1 MPRSFAFF
9 CSYAYPLRLLA
20 PQPPPLPPLNNPTP
34 EQVFLAKNY
43 DENAKNPNRDP
54 RGAFRNPNE
63 TAAAGIVGPMGSSSF
78 NLPNVER
85 ALTEMEGSVGPG
97 GAGALN
103 ASVIGGGAGVGGV
116 GDRKAAP
123 GRAGARMPPSNLS
136 VPTSAAALGLGR
148 TASASPAPLSAT
160 TPNSADDQ
168 TQHQALKKFFD
179 DLINKRNRTDDK
191 SASAKSPDGD
201 AGAEDGS

>member
-1 MPRSFAFF
+1 MVSSVFTVD
-9 CSYAYPLRLLA
+9 STHILS
-20 PQPPPLPPLNNPTP
+20 QPPPLPPLNNPTP

-63 TAAAGIVGPMGSSSF
+63 TASTGIVGPMGSSSF

-85 ALTEMEGSVGPG
+85 ALTEMEGSAAATANPLNTSV
-97 GAGALN
+97 AGDPARKL
-103 ASVIGGGAGVGGV
+103 AS
-116 GDRKAAP
+116 RAATRP
-123 GRAGARMPPSNLS
+123 APSALS
-136 VPTSAAALGLGR
+136 VPSAGAALLSRSTSAASPGPM
-148 TASASPAPLSAT
+148 SAA

-179 DLINKRNRTDDK
+179 DLINKRNRVDDK
-191 SASAKSPDGD
+191 AATPKSPDGD
-201 AGAEDGS
+201 GGADEGS